1 MNIFSKV
8 FSFDKIILGGSM
20 IYLFFLYHILIFID
34 CHFLFKKRMRKSSMI
49 LGIINLLTIIVNLI
63 EWWGLFENK
72 TVSSVVYF
80 GRMLSNNFFF
90 TFLSI
95 LTNIILIVLYF
106 ETIKKAEKKQKQNK
120 ILKAILHTL
129 SIIEIIFFTSVLFS
143 KNADFILFIYIVGAF
158 IYILKRYIKN
168 QKNYLLA
175 SLLILLIFSW
185 YSYGTYEGAARLQ
198 IALVGYPTNAYEMGL
213 EEQKY
218 YQEKNSRK
226 YVPIKQV
233 EIVDGDMGIIEV
245 KNYLFLKFGTYEKY

>member
-1 MNIFSKV
+1 
-8 FSFDKIILGGSM
+8 M

-34 CHFLFKKRMRKSSMI
+34 CHFLFKKRMRKSSII
-49 LGIINLLTIIVNLI
+49 LGIINLFTIIINLI
-63 EWWGLFENK
+63 EWWSLFENK

-95 LTNIILIVLYF
+95 LTNIILIILYF
-106 ETIKKAEKKQKQNK
+106 ETTKKAKKKQKQNK
-120 ILKAILHTL
+120 MLKEVLHIL
-129 SIIEIIFFTSVLFS
+129 SIIEILFFTTVLFS
-143 KNADFILFIYIVGAF
+143 KNADFILMIYIIGAF
-158 IYILKRYIKN
+158 VCLIKLYIKN

-175 SLLILLIFSW
+175 SILLLLIFTW

-198 IALVGYPTNAYEMGL
+198 IALTGYPVDAYEMGL

-218 YQEKNSRK
+218 YREKNSRK

-233 EIVDGDMGIIEV
+233 EIVDGDMGIIEI